1 MPFPDRRNVA
11 LVTTTIHVP
20 HCLDNYLE
28 NAERH
33 GHADRTSVIVV
44 GDRKTPPAIGAYLAE
59 LGRRHPAPIT
69 YLDVEAQGPFLRRW
83 PGLDQAL
90 RYDCIQRRNIGYLR
104 AALDGA
110 DVIVSIDDDNFVT
123 DEDYVGHHL
132 CVGRDLRIPV
142 VHHPSGWWNVC
153 QRLVSD
159 PPRRFYHRG
168 YPKSRQD
175 WSSGGA
181 EVEVRDVRPVV
192 NAGLWLKNPDIDAT
206 TNIEEPID
214 VVALE
219 PIAGDRACALAP
231 GTWCPFNSQ
240 NTAFDVAVLPAMYLV
255 VMLDTLRGYRVGR
268 LDDIWMSY
276 FVRAIADQ
284 LGDSVVYGAPLV
296 VQDRNPHNFLH
307 DLSQELGGYLLTE
320 ALVEYLRGFR
330 TSESDYHG
338 AYLDLIYHLR
348 AGAESDSQLER
359 PEREY
364 FRLMLLGMAAWHSAV
379 GDVLGRTEKA
389 DFGRHVPRPKM
400 ISRGIL
406 SGRSARRPDPP
417 A

>member
-1 MPFPDRRNVA
+1 M
-11 LVTTTIHVP
+11 
-20 HCLDNYLE
+20 
-28 NAERH
+28 
-33 GHADRTSVIVV
+33 
-44 GDRKTPPAIGAYLAE
+44 
-59 LGRRHPAPIT
+59 
-69 YLDVEAQGPFLRRW
+69 
-83 PGLDQAL
+83 
-90 RYDCIQRRNIGYLR
+90 
-104 AALDGA
+104 
-110 DVIVSIDDDNFVT
+110 T
-123 DEDYVGHHL
+123 DEDYIGHHL
-132 CVGRDLRIPV
+132 ARGASRPRPGRS
-142 VHHPSGWWNVC
+142 HHPSGWWNVC
-153 QRLVSD
+153 QRLVCD

-168 YPKSRQD
+168 YPKSQQD

-181 EVEVRDVRPVV
+181 EIVIKEVRPMV

-206 TNIEEPID
+206 ANIEEPIN

-219 PIAGDRACALAP
+219 PFAGSRACALAP

-320 ALVEYLRGFR
+320 TLVEYLRGFR
-330 TSESDYHG
+330 TSASDYHG
-338 AYLDLIYHLR
+338 GYLELIYHLR
-348 AGAESDSQLER
+348 ESSESDSGLER
-359 PEREY
+359 PEQEY

-379 GDVLGRTEKA
+379 GNVLGRPEKS
-389 DFGRHVPRPKM
+389 GRGRFVPKPKLIGRR
-400 ISRGIL
+400 IS
-406 SGRSARRPDPP
+406 SDRSARRPDSPF
-417 A
+417 